1 MNAGLQT
8 FRDDLLQD
16 NLTSKRVEVA
26 AIRVGDGVI
35 VVANQQGTAIALTS
49 PPIEE
54 SLDLATFLTSPN
66 GIDSYLRKAKMR

>member
-16 NLTSKRVEVA
+16 NLTSKRVEMA
-26 AIRVGDGVI
+26 AIQVEDGAI
-35 VVANQQGTAIALTS
+35 VFANQQGTAIALTT

-66 GIDSYLRKAKMR
+66 GIDSA